1 VQKRL
6 VIVPYGQGRT
16 AHQEILGEE
25 ANRMADEDGYH
36 LVARLK
42 NKLGRKKHK
51 FLKISNEVF
60 FSCGLC

>member
-6 VIVPYGQGRT
+6 VIVPYGQKCA

-25 ANRMADEDGYH
+25 ANRMADEDVYH
-36 LVARLK
+36 LVARRK
-42 NKLGRKKHK
+42 NKLDWKKHK